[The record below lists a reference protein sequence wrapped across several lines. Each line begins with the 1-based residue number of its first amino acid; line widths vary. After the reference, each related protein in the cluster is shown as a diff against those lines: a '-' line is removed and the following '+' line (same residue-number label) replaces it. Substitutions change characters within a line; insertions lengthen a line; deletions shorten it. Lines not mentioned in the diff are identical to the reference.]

1 MWLLVFKR
9 CVNAFPWLCLTVHVS
24 NGALFEEVE
33 RSEWDPQFGQ
43 HVRLVDNSSDVTVL
57 FILASAP
64 VALTGTGSRS
74 VMERGAFGATVW
86 RRATEE
92 PKFG

>member
-1 MWLLVFKR
+1 MSKG
-9 CVNAFPWLCLTVHVS
+9 AF
-24 NGALFEEVE
+24 FQEVE

-43 HVRLVDNSSDVTVL
+43 HVRLVDNRSDVTAL
-57 FILASAP
+57 FVLASAP
-64 VALTGTGSRS
+64 VALTGTGSKS
-74 VMERGAFGATVW
+74 EMERGAFGAVAW